1 LRTVRPV
8 ADDPGVVE
16 GSFRLSVTRPDDGGG
31 SSAIARLAGELDAAH
46 APTAREELLPLLVPG
61 VTLVLDLAE
70 LEFMDSAGLGVLVL
84 ALTRA
89 RSEGGSL
96 VVANPTRRIH
106 RLLVTSKVADLFTIT
121 GLPAEDD
128 EASSGDASGSAVR
141 MPRDPGAVQEIRS
154 LLVGFENLLR
164 WGDLRPEQ
172 VTLAYAG
179 DTLAD
184 ETGDLELAARV
195 RDVLRELDGG

>member
-16 GSFRLSVTRPDDGGG
+16 GSFTLSVTRQGDGG
-31 SSAIARLAGELDAAH
+31 SSAIARLVGELDAAH
-46 APTAREELLPLLVPG
+46 TPMAREELLSLVAPG

-84 ALTRA
+84 TLTRA
-89 RSEGGSL
+89 RSEGGAL

-106 RLLVTSKVADLFTIT
+106 RLLVASKVADLLTIT
-121 GLPAEDD
+121 GLPAEGS
-128 EASSGDASGSAVR
+128 EAAAGASPERPPR
-141 MPRDPGAVQEIRS
+141 MPRDPAAVQEIRS

-184 ETGDLELAARV
+184 ESDDLELAARV
-195 RDVLRELDGG
+195 RDALRELDGG